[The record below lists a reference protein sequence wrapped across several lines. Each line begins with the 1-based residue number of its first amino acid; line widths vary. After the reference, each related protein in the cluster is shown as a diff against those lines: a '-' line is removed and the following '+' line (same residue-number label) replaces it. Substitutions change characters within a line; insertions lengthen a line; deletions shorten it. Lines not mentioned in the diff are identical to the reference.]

1 MKLFKRLIRYVF
13 PFKGNIVLIL
23 LFNLLYSLF
32 SIFSLTMVVPFLSVL
47 FGQTEK
53 IAEKPELAFSIDSVT
68 STFYYYMGIIIDKSG
83 QISALIYIA
92 VTMIILSFLSNLC
105 RYMGQYFLAPIR
117 AGILRSFRKD
127 IYNKMIILPLS
138 FYSDKK
144 KGDVMN
150 RIGSDVQEVEWSI
163 ISTIQT
169 FCRDP
174 FLMVVYLI
182 TLFSVSYKL
191 TLVSLVVLPLSG
203 YIIAVIGKSI
213 KKNSVKAQQILGMLS
228 AKYEETISG
237 LRIIKGY
244 NAIDHASDAFKQ
256 ENKLFSSINTKIYR
270 INDLG
275 SPLIEFLSILSITV
289 ILLIGGKLVLL
300 DTGMQGELLV
310 MYLLVFARMIP
321 PAKQLVAANYTIQKG
336 MASAQR
342 IYQII
347 DGEEIITELP
357 DPVRIDF
364 FKDKIEYK
372 HVGFSYQGNLLI
384 DNNKEVL
391 HDINITLKKGEV
403 IGLVGSSGSGKSTL
417 VDMLPR
423 FYDVTK
429 GKILIDG
436 IDIKKYC
443 ISDLRELFGIVN
455 QDVILFNDTVFN
467 NIAFGKKSVTPEMVI
482 EAAKIAQA
490 HDFIMEM
497 ENGYDTVIG
506 DRGMMLSGGQR
517 QRLSIARA
525 LLKNPQVLILDEA
538 TSALDNESE
547 YLFQQA
553 LDTILENRT
562 AILIAHRLS
571 TIRHTDQIL
580 FIDNGSIV
588 ERGTHNEL
596 MQLKGAYY
604 KFCLLQK
611 IN

>member
-1 MKLFKRLIRYVF
+1 
-13 PFKGNIVLIL
+13 
-23 LFNLLYSLF
+23 
-32 SIFSLTMVVPFLSVL
+32 MVVPFLSVL

-53 IAEKPELAFSIDSVT
+53 IADKPELAFSIDSVT

-83 QISALIYIA
+83 QVSALIYIA

-228 AKYEETISG
+228 SKYEETISG

-300 DTGMQGELLV
+300 DSGMQGELLV

-347 DGEEIITELP
+347 DGEEIITELS

-372 HVGFSYQGNLLI
+372 NVGFSYQGNSFI

-417 VDMLPR
+417 VDLLPR
-423 FYDVTK
+423 FYDVSK

-497 ENGYDTVIG
+497 GNGYDTVIG

-571 TIRHTDQIL
+571 TIRHTNQIL

-588 ERGTHNEL
+588 ERGTHDEL

-611 IN
+611 MN

>member
-23 LFNLLYSLF
+23 LFNILYSIF

-53 IAEKPELAFSIDSVT
+53 VAAKPEITLSIDSLT
-68 STFYYYMGIIIDKSG
+68 DTFYYYMGVIIERSG

-92 VTMIILSFLSNLC
+92 VTMIILSFFSNLF
-105 RYMGQYFLAPIR
+105 RYLGQYCLAPIR

-127 IYNKMIILPLS
+127 IYNKIIILPLS

-174 FLMVVYLI
+174 FLMIVYLI

-213 KKNSVKAQQILGMLS
+213 KRNSVKAQQILGMLS
-228 AKYEETISG
+228 SKYEEAISG

-244 NAIDHASDAFKQ
+244 NAIDHASAAFKQ
-256 ENKLFSSINTKIYR
+256 ENKIFSKINTKIYR
-270 INDLG
+270 VNDLG

-289 ILLIGGKLVLL
+289 ILLIGGKLVLF
-300 DTGMQGELLV
+300 DPSMQGELLV

-347 DGEEIITELP
+347 DGEEVITELP
-357 DPVRIDF
+357 DPVRIDT
-364 FKDKIEYK
+364 FKDRIEYK
-372 HVGFSYQGNLLI
+372 NVGFSYHENPL
-384 DNNKEVL
+384 DDKNTEVL
-391 HDINITLKKGEV
+391 HGINITLKKGEV
-403 IGLVGSSGSGKSTL
+403 IALAGSSGSGKSTL
-417 VDMLPR
+417 VDLLPR
-423 FYDVTK
+423 FYDVSK
-429 GKILIDG
+429 GKIMVDG

-467 NIAFGKKSVTPEMVI
+467 NIAFGKKDVTEEMVI

-490 HDFIMEM
+490 HDFILEM

-506 DRGMMLSGGQR
+506 DRGMKLSGGQR

-525 LLKNPQVLILDEA
+525 ILKNPQVLILDEA

-553 LDTILENRT
+553 LDTILKNRT

-571 TIRHTDQIL
+571 TIRHTGQI
-580 FIDNGSIV
+580 FFVDNGRIV
-588 ERGTHNEL
+588 ECGTHDEL
-596 MQLKGAYY
+596 MHLKGAYY

-611 IN
+611 MN